1 MGKRGPQSRFDNV
14 ACPNTECP
22 NCGQRGA
29 GNIKGNGRYE
39 TKSGPVRKFVCS
51 SCGSVFNERSGTA
64 FYDLRSPDEKM
75 LYALEL
81 VLRGMSLR
89 ATAGAMSIKLDTVR
103 RWLAQAAA
111 HPGKVNEALVR
122 RVQVER
128 VELDELWSFVR
139 RGDFRAWKKARREM
153 AAPSGSGLRQRPT
166 TG

>member
-51 SCGSVFNERSGTA
+51 SCGRVFNSRTGTA
-64 FYDLRSPDEKM
+64 YYDLRSPDEKM
-75 LYALEL
+75 LHALEL

-89 ATAGAMSIKLDTVR
+89 AVADTMGVKPDTVR
-103 RWLAQAAA
+103 FWLVQAAT
-111 HPGKVNEALVR
+111 HPDEVNEALLKR
-122 RVQVER
+122 GEVER
-128 VELDELWSFVR
+128 AEVDELWAFIR
-139 RGDFRAWKKARREM
+139 RKDFRGWKKVKRET
-153 AAPSGSGLRQRPT
+153 AAASEAEVR
-166 TG
+166 